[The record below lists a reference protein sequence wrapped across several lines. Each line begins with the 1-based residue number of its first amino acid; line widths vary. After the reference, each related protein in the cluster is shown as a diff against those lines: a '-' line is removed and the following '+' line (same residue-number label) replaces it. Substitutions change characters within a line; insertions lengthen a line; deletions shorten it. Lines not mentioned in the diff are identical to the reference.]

1 MKQKLLVIVLVSLM
15 ILGLPL
21 CSRTQSQNSLSTPM
35 LPSRMQIYGG
45 EISVLQSYNI
55 KENRHLQSLNGLVL
69 NEQLEADTIYPD
81 LGGNWMMQWDGSNTF
96 KIVQSYLS
104 NEESVPTPPNFLE
117 SYRLPAMVMKNGILS
132 SIVGAGCVYL
142 PWQNLLL
149 QYNDKAGNILFYD
162 ATSLEKLGQL
172 ENTNLIAVLSNRFA
186 LTSGGIQ
193 EIKTGKLSLDKKRI
207 GDQFVCDGKLFVS
220 TNVIFDLNKGE
231 LVSEIGNLNIQ
242 KPVRIIKIKKDFIEY
257 YSYSSGVSTITPTRT
272 RLSKN
277 GSLLEIKPVNIKDN
291 PENLQILDSFNDYAL
306 CRNSKSY
313 RIIEMNSDIIVWERD
328 YDESKKPIPELSFFG
343 DKGLY
348 RTMDFAEIVNLHNFK
363 TEKFLRFPL
372 HPIILNDS
380 DNFAVIMQSSENGDM
395 VGFLLDDNFNIV
407 PTSMIELPASD
418 RYLFK
423 NNEIVAYNLKTVI
436 DNNGE
441 LTSNPSYSIQGRL
454 SKHKFGSTKPY
465 FEFCIDIPTN
475 SQSLLGSD
483 YIDGSLYIATSQWV
497 RKVDTNND
505 ISIIYQTNIENGK
518 QAYRNLSLFASEKLI
533 AIQFDYGSSNHLLIF
548 DIKTRELL
556 LDSGMNTD
564 AQEHLIGVFDDIVI
578 TDFRVFL
585 PLQQEKELGLEGR
598 FAGIEGRKVV
608 SFWQNN
614 LYTLNIDSGE
624 KTSTTMT
631 EGLYDLDSQ
640 YLDGV
645 VTNYGR
651 IMDIDGS
658 YLQRNLLGMLNHIYK
673 PNKAD
678 PNSLMT
684 ENDGL
689 LIKLSPC
696 PSFSVKR
703 TGKGVGDGKD
713 GADGIDEVIFE
724 FRNTREDGRDLV
736 LKGEVYLV
744 SWGDD
749 GKAPVF
755 AKLNEPRHKL
765 GPLLPGMSQEI
776 TFKVP
781 EPPLM
786 EHNQKGEG
794 KYFALVV
801 ESNGLLDTKNSI
813 LSDFDKDPKPL
824 FDGTPV
830 ALDHQ
835 KAIVVTVWGR

>member
-1 MKQKLLVIVLVSLM
+1 MKQKLLVIMLVLLM

-21 CSRTQSQNSLSTPM
+21 YSRTQSQNSLSTPI

-45 EISVLQSYNI
+45 EISILQSYNI
-55 KENRHLQSLNGLVL
+55 KENRHLENLKGLVL
-69 NEQLEADTIYPD
+69 NEQLEAETIYPD
-81 LGGNWMMQWDGSNTF
+81 LGGNWMMKWDGSNTF

-117 SYRLPAMVMKNGILS
+117 SYRLPAMVIKNGILS
-132 SIVGAGCVYL
+132 SIVGPGCVYL
-142 PWQNLLL
+142 SWQNLLL
-149 QYNDKAGNILFYD
+149 QYNDKTGNILFYD
-162 ATSLEKLGQL
+162 AASLEKLGQL
-172 ENTNLIAVLSNRFA
+172 ENTNLIAVLSNRFV

-231 LVSEIGNLNIQ
+231 LASEIGNLNIQ

-277 GSLLEIKPVNIKDN
+277 GSLLETKPVNIKDH

-313 RIIEMNSDIIVWERD
+313 RIIEMNSGIIVWERE

-372 HPIILNDS
+372 HPIVLNDS
-380 DNFAVIMQSSENGDM
+380 DNFAVILQSSENGDM

-407 PTSMIELPASD
+407 PTSMTELPASD
-418 RYLFK
+418 KYLLK
-423 NNEIVAYNLKTVI
+423 DNEIVAYSLKTVI
-436 DNNGE
+436 DNNSE

-475 SQSLLGSD
+475 SQSLLGSN
-483 YIDGSLYIATSQWV
+483 YVNGSLYIATSQWV
-497 RKVDTNND
+497 KKIDINNNK
-505 ISIIYQTNIENGK
+505 SMVYQTNIEDGK
-518 QAYRNLSLFASEKLI
+518 QTCRNLSLFASEELI
-533 AIQFDYGSSNHLLIF
+533 AIQFDYGGSSRLLASNSE
-548 DIKTRELL
+548 TGELL
-556 LDSGMNTD
+556 LDSEMNID
-564 AQEHLIGVFDDIVI
+564 AQEHLIGVFDDIVV

-585 PLQQEKELGLEGR
+585 PLQQQKELGLEGR
-598 FAGIEGRKVV
+598 FAGTEGRKIV

-614 LYTLNIDSGE
+614 LYTLNVDSGE
-624 KTSTTMT
+624 KTITRVP
-631 EGLYDLDSQ
+631 EGLYDIDSQ
-640 YLDGV
+640 YMNGFI
-645 VTNYGR
+645 TNYGR
-651 IMDIDGS
+651 IMSANGS

-678 PNSLMT
+678 PNSLMA

-703 TGKGVGDGKD
+703 IKPESGVNQ
-713 GADGIDEVIFE
+713 ESVTFE
-724 FRNTREDGRDLV
+724 FTMTRTDGLADV
-736 LKGEVYLV
+736 WKGEACLV
-744 SWGDD
+744 AWGDD
-749 GKAPVF
+749 GKAPVL
-755 AKLNEPRHKL
+755 AKLDSSKQRI
-765 GPLLPGMSQEI
+765 GPLLSGMKQTV
-776 TFKVP
+776 TFKLP
-781 EPPLM
+781 DKDSSIQNITQAKESSNL
-786 EHNQKGEG
+786 

-801 ESNGLLDTKNSI
+801 ESNGLLNTKNST
-813 LSDFDKDPKPL
+813 LSDFDKDPRPL

-835 KAIVVTVWGR
+835 KAIVVTVWEK

>member
-21 CSRTQSQNSLSTPM
+21 YSRTQSQTSLSVPI

-45 EISVLQSYNI
+45 EISVLQPYNI
-55 KENRHLQSLNGLVL
+55 KENRYLENLKGLTL
-69 NEQLEADTIYPD
+69 NEQLEAETIYPD

-104 NEESVPTPPNFLE
+104 NERPVPTPPNFLE
-117 SYRLPAMVMKNGILS
+117 SYRLPAMVIKNGILS
-132 SIVGAGCVYL
+132 SIVGPGCVYL
-142 PWQNLLL
+142 SWQNLLL
-149 QYNDKAGNILFYD
+149 QYNDKTGNILFYD

-231 LVSEIGNLNIQ
+231 LASEIGNLNIQ

-277 GSLLEIKPVNIKDN
+277 GSLLETKPVNIKDH

-313 RIIEMNSDIIVWERD
+313 RIIEMNSGIVVWERE

-348 RTMDFAEIVNLHNFK
+348 RTMDFAEIINLHNFK

-372 HPIILNDS
+372 HPIVLNDS
-380 DNFAVIMQSSENGDM
+380 DNFAVILQSSENGDM

-407 PTSMIELPASD
+407 PTSMTELPASD
-418 RYLFK
+418 KYLLK
-423 NNEIVAYNLKTVI
+423 DNEIVAYSLKTVI
-436 DNNGE
+436 DNNSE

-475 SQSLLGSD
+475 SQSLLGSN
-483 YIDGSLYIATSQWV
+483 YVNGSLYITTSQWV
-497 RKVDTNND
+497 KKIDINNNK
-505 ISIIYQTNIENGK
+505 SMVYQTNIEDGK
-518 QAYRNLSLFASEKLI
+518 QTCRNLSLFASEELI
-533 AIQFDYGSSNHLLIF
+533 AIQFDYGGSSRLLASNSE
-548 DIKTRELL
+548 TGELL
-556 LDSGMNTD
+556 LDSEMNID
-564 AQEHLIGVFDDIVI
+564 AQEHLIGVFDDIVV

-585 PLQQEKELGLEGR
+585 PLQQQKELGLEGR
-598 FAGIEGRKVV
+598 FAGTEGRKIV

-614 LYTLNIDSGE
+614 LYTLNVDSGE
-624 KTSTTMT
+624 KTITRVP
-631 EGLYDLDSQ
+631 EGLYDIDSQ
-640 YLDGV
+640 YMNGFI
-645 VTNYGR
+645 TNYGR
-651 IMDIDGS
+651 IMSANGS

-678 PNSLMT
+678 PNSLMA

-696 PSFSVKR
+696 PSFSIKQIR
-703 TGKGVGDGKD
+703 PESGVNQ
-713 GADGIDEVIFE
+713 ESVTFE
-724 FRNTREDGRDLV
+724 FTMTRTDGLADV
-736 LKGEVYLV
+736 WKGEACLV
-744 SWGDD
+744 AWGDD
-749 GKAPVF
+749 GKAPLF

-776 TFKVP
+776 TFKLP

-801 ESNGLLDTKNSI
+801 ESNGLMDREKSV
-813 LSDFDKDPKPL
+813 LSEYDKDPRPL